1 MESII
6 QDYGYWAVLAGTFIE
21 GETVLILA
29 GFACHQGYLDLRYV
43 MIMALLGSF
52 AGDQFFFLLGKLQK
66 NIWFIKG
73 PVWETRSEK
82 AKRLLERHQILI
94 ILSSRFLYGMR
105 MLLPYLIGLSRVK
118 ASRFVLLNI
127 AGALVWSSLIG
138 SLGYLFG
145 NIMVLIMGN
154 VKKYEFMIMA
164 LVLGLGLCV
173 WLISVWRRM
182 PKSGK

>member
-6 QDYGYWAVLAGTFIE
+6 RDYGYWAVLAGTFFE

-43 MIMALLGSF
+43 IMMALLGSF
-52 AGDQFFFLLGKLQK
+52 AGDQLFFRFGRLQK

-73 PVWETRSEK
+73 PVWEARSEK
-82 AKRLLERHQILI
+82 AKRLLEKHQILI
-94 ILSSRFLYGMR
+94 ILGSRFLYGMR
-105 MLLPYLIGLSRVK
+105 MLLPYLIGMSRVR
-118 ASRFVLLNI
+118 ASRFVLLNF
-127 AGALVWSSLIG
+127 AGALAWASLVG
-138 SLGYLFG
+138 GLGYLFG

-154 VKKYEFMIMA
+154 VKKYELMIMA

-173 WLISVWRRM
+173 WLIGSRRRRSK
-182 PKSGK
+182 PVK